1 MILHKDTE
9 ANVGRGKFLPLFRLQ
24 FASLPVQWPVINQAY
39 VNIARIVVL
48 ICTIWQGIIVASPIM
63 PHLCTHFIFH
73 YFLTVLSLWKWSLFN
88 GARCDKQ
95 KKPEWSEL
103 GEPFSFAVFQLK
115 EFSQKWCD
123 LVHPPSCLSLHL
135 YLGLRLAL
143 QTFSWNVTQ
152 HPFQNERLKIV
163 WLVKKLDNSDGHSH
177 LLA

>member
-1 MILHKDTE
+1 MLEE
-9 ANVGRGKFLPLFRLQ
+9 ANFCHSLDST
-24 FASLPVQWPVINQAY
+24 FAFLPVQWPVINQAY

-88 GARCDKQ
+88 GARYDKKESQ
-95 KKPEWSEL
+95 NEVSWGNLSLSLFSSWKNSHRNDVKKVMATLS
-103 GEPFSFAVFQLK
+103 
-115 EFSQKWCD
+115 D

-143 QTFSWNVTQ
+143 QTFSWKVTQ